1 VRNVACMASVTYLD
15 TKSFMEGPA
24 FQISGFLRG
33 INEIYLL
40 LGCYTVQLS
49 YSPTFRDNL

>member
-1 VRNVACMASVTYLD
+1 MRNVACMASVTYLD